1 VLVSSADA
9 IAGPVIYRHFGV
21 SRQRDRQAGE
31 VPDSGDDA
39 LGGVR
44 GQRAV
49 EGPL

>member
-1 VLVSSADA
+1 VLLTIASALD
-9 IAGPVIYRHFGV
+9 RHFGV

>member
-1 VLVSSADA
+1 MTHDT
-9 IAGPVIYRHFGV
+9 AGGGGCPRPALGV